1 MPSPQIAEISIIAI
15 NARFS
20 DKGHQRRPNTLPVNR
35 GDPYKY
41 GRPRDARP
49 LMPSPA
55 GSAPF
60 PAKCNLEKEEKILSD
75 IKKQLHL
82 QTKIVWEEA
91 EKLRVEDNKSF
102 PSYCPA
108 PPPTFPK
115 HLLYLWPEVY
125 DDSMPMTMARLMHQ
139 QRQNINIRSNEYKHK
154 LKFGGRI

>member
-82 QTKIVWEEA
+82 QTKIVWEEG
-91 EKLRVEDNKSF
+91 EKLRAEDKDNKSF
-102 PSYCPA
+102 PSYCPT

-115 HLLYLWPEVY
+115 HLLYLWPDVFE
-125 DDSMPMTMARLMHQ
+125 DSMPMMMAMMMHK
-139 QRQNINIRSNEYKHK
+139 QRQDMKHK
-154 LKFGGRI
+154 LKCGW